1 MTEKKKDFI
10 YGLRAAMEA
19 VASGQPVDKI
29 LIRKGLKGELFQ
41 EFFSLVRQHG
51 LPFQFV
57 PSQKLDRITRKNHQ
71 GVVVFLS
78 PVEFCSVESLVPML
92 FERGRS
98 PFLLLLDGLTDVRNF
113 GAILR
118 TAECA
123 GVDGVVIPAGNFA
136 RVGEDTARTSSG
148 ALYRIPVC
156 RAASLKEAVKY
167 LANSGVQAT
176 GVTEKTDRLY
186 YDIDFTGPS
195 ALVMGSED
203 KGITP
208 SLLEQLD
215 HHARIPLAGEIESLN
230 VSVAAGIMA
239 YEVVRQRRS

>member
-1 MTEKKKDFI
+1 
-10 YGLRAAMEA
+10 
-19 VASGQPVDKI
+19 
-29 LIRKGLKGELFQ
+29 
-41 EFFSLVRQHG
+41 
-51 LPFQFV
+51 
-57 PSQKLDRITRKNHQ
+57 
-71 GVVVFLS
+71 
-78 PVEFCSVESLVPML
+78 
-92 FERGRS
+92 
-98 PFLLLLDGLTDVRNF
+98 
-113 GAILR
+113 
-118 TAECA
+118 
-123 GVDGVVIPAGNFA
+123 
-136 RVGEDTARTSSG
+136 
-148 ALYRIPVC
+148 
-156 RAASLKEAVKY
+156 VKY